1 MRAFAESLTHGE
13 GRKSFPMFVSG
24 VKRGDRGDSRMPG

>member
-1 MRAFAESLTHGE
+1 MHGE

-24 VKRGDRGDSRMPG
+24 VDASGLDFPASSFVAMTE